1 MKKPVKPVKPE
12 LPKEVT
18 EGFEPGSFGFHEM
31 LDRTGLMAELF
42 SGSIAEH
49 PAAQHPKLA
58 KRIERIEQQ
67 LFDLYQVAGG
77 LHV

>member
-1 MKKPVKPVKPE
+1 MKKPVKPE

-42 SGSIAEH
+42 SGSIVEH